1 MLIFDADESWR
12 RYYEYLGE
20 LLWNGYIS
28 HDDWSLSKK
37 HGKLY
42 KDGKPYTK
50 EKDLSF
56 DSLNELNYK
65 PRSFENKLLDAQYE
79 SMVDYYKELLKELRD
94 IEWKPYRGNLTCEQ
108 RPYGFKLKNMIRNAK
123 PFTNKSNMESVKVT
137 PPDGYEIDPKS
148 TTSEIF
154 FRKKDNRPRSRKDLS
169 YPVAGFVVR
178 GNVVKPYS
186 IYSINDESKEAW
198 PTKELAEAALALSE
212 LMQYRQRWI
221 GDWKPDFKDST
232 VKYYIRYFADTIDL
246 DSTKIMNYVL
256 TFPSSDMRDDFF
268 KTFKDLLN
276 TAKPLL

>member
-1 MLIFDADESWR
+1 MLIYDADESWR
-12 RYYEYLGE
+12 LYYEYLGE

-28 HDDWSLSKK
+28 PDDWCLSKK

-56 DSLNELNYK
+56 KSVHELIYK

-79 SMVDYYKELLKELRD
+79 SEVKRYLEMREYTFNNLLKS
-94 IEWKPYRGNLTCEQ
+94 KT
-108 RPYGFKLKNMIRNAK
+108 
-123 PFTNKSNMESVKVT
+123 MESVKVT

-154 FRKKDNRPRSRKDLS
+154 FRKKDNRPRRWSDLGS
-169 YPVAGFVVR
+169 MSSGFGVR
-178 GNVVKPYS
+178 CRVCLGAFGAHARYEAVETYFGS
-186 IYSINDESKEAW
+186 NDGVGKELW